1 MPPLMGYF
9 SALASPL
16 TYRRLMYLLIGF
28 PLGIFFFTFLVTALS
43 VSVGLLVV
51 WIGVPLLVLSIKAW
65 RAMAD
70 FDRHFT
76 SAVLKMDIPRP
87 PDPTVGVT
95 GPINN
100 AKAIMTDI
108 STWRSF
114 TWLLLRF
121 PIGILGFVA
130 AVLSVAWIFATIA
143 LPLALVAGADVQPS
157 SPRFVAFWLLPV
169 VGILATPL
177 FAHFIN
183 GLGALQGQLARS
195 LLSPTAAQQ
204 TAALRRRT
212 SVLEERTR
220 LAHELHDSVG
230 HTLTMIVVQ
239 AGAGH
244 HVYDTDPEFGR
255 AALEHIETSGRRALT
270 ELDRILGILRE
281 EGSEVAR
288 APQAGIDRI
297 QALVDDTA
305 RAGIDIRLTVDGPV
319 DQVSSEV
326 GRSAYRIVQEALTN
340 VIKHAGPVPTRV
352 SLFHR
357 GDTLELEVLNDA
369 SATPRQAP
377 KLGDDSAGGRGLA
390 GIRERVAMLG
400 GSVQAG
406 PRPEGGFRV
415 WVRLPVDGV

>member
-1 MPPLMGYF
+1 MGYF
-9 SALASPL
+9 SALARPI
-16 TYRRLMYLLIGF
+16 TYRRLIYLLIGF
-28 PLGIFFFTFLVTALS
+28 PLGIFTFVFLIVATS
-43 VSVGLLVV
+43 VSVGLIVV
-51 WIGVPLLVLSIKAW
+51 WIGVPLLALSVLAW

-70 FDRHFT
+70 LDRHFT
-76 SAVLKMDIPRP
+76 SAMLGITIPQP
-87 PDPTVGVT
+87 PNPTAGITGVMQK
-95 GPINN
+95 
-100 AKAIMTDI
+100 AKAIMSDI

-114 TWLLLRF
+114 TWLMLRF
-121 PIGILGFVA
+121 PLGILGFVVVVTGIA
-130 AVLSVAWIFATIA
+130 WVLATVA
-143 LPLALVAGADVQPS
+143 LPLAIVAGTDIEPS
-157 SPRFVAFWLLPV
+157 SPKLAAFWLLPV
-169 VGILATPL
+169 VGVLLTPL
-177 FAHFIN
+177 FAHFVNAI
-183 GLGALQGQLARS
+183 GALYGQLARS

-239 AGAGH
+239 AGAGR
-244 HVYDTDPEFGR
+244 HVYDTDPQFGKE
-255 AALEHIETSGRRALT
+255 ALEHIETSGRRALT

-281 EGSEVAR
+281 EGTAATR

-305 RAGIDIRLTVDGPV
+305 RAGIDIRLTTEGPV
-319 DQVSSEV
+319 HDVSSEV

-352 SLFHR
+352 SLSRR
-357 GDTLELEVLNDA
+357 GAALEVEVVNDTPTPIPE
-369 SATPRQAP
+369 TPR
-377 KLGDDSAGGRGLA
+377 LGEESAGGRGLA

-406 PRPEGGFRV
+406 SRPEGGFRV
-415 WVRLPVDGV
+415 WVRLPVDGA

>member
-1 MPPLMGYF
+1 MGYF
-9 SALASPL
+9 SALASPV
-16 TYRRLMYLLIGF
+16 TYRRMLYLLIGF
-28 PLGIFFFTFLVTALS
+28 PLGIFSFVFLVTATS
-43 VSVGLLVV
+43 VSVSLIIV
-51 WIGVPLLVLSIKAW
+51 WVGVPLLALSVLAW

-76 SAVLKMDIPRP
+76 SAMLGVAIPRP

-95 GPINN
+95 GVMHK
-100 AKAIMTDI
+100 AKAIMTDV

-114 TWLLLRF
+114 TWLMLRF
-121 PIGILGFVA
+121 PLGILGFVVV
-130 AVLSVAWIFATIA
+130 VLSIAWVLATIA
-143 LPLALVAGADVQPS
+143 FPLAIVAGAEIEPS
-157 SPRFVAFWLLPV
+157 SSRLAGFWLLPV
-169 VGILATPL
+169 VGILLTPL
-177 FAHFIN
+177 FAHFVN
-183 GLGALQGQLARS
+183 GIGVLQGQLARS

-239 AGAGH
+239 AGAGR
-244 HVYDTDPEFGR
+244 HVYDTDPEFGKE
-255 AALEHIETSGRRALT
+255 ALEHIETSGRRALT

-281 EGSEVAR
+281 EGSAAAR

-305 RAGIDIRLTVDGPV
+305 RAGIDIRLTIDGPV
-319 DQVSSEV
+319 RDVSSEV

-340 VIKHAGPVPTRV
+340 VVKHAGPVPTRV
-352 SLFHR
+352 SLYCR
-357 GDTLELEVLNDA
+357 GDSLELEVVNDA
-369 SATPRQAP
+369 AATPQTRR
-377 KLGDDSAGGRGLA
+377 LGSESAGGRGLA

-415 WVRLPVDGV
+415 WARLPVDGA